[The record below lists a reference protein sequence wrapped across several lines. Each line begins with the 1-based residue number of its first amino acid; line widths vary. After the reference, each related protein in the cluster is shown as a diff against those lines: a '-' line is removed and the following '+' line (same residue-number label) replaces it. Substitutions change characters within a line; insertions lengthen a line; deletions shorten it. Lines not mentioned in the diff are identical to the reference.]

1 MKKKSK
7 LISVALNLIGTI
19 IGAGVFGLP
28 AVMAHTGLVGG
39 TVLFFGILVLAISLH
54 LIYTQVV
61 IMDPVKRRLAGY
73 AGHWVGMW
81 AYWLSLASFFFKNTG
96 ALLAYIIL
104 GGEFLAVIMHGLGW
118 YDTVWF
124 WQVSFWLIGALI
136 VFFGLRIVTHIESKL
151 TWLLIGAML
160 FSIVVLIPFFGWS
173 NLETWRFSG
182 FWTAF
187 GVMFFSATGMTVIP
201 DLSDIAGRQKKSLRS
216 GIFWGTVVSG
226 VLSWAFGLS
235 IALAYPGIQG
245 AMDIYKVF
253 PPIFW
258 WLIPVIGVLA
268 VSTSFIALSQA
279 SKNLLHLDLKIKP
292 GNAWLISITAPMVMY
307 LLMARDFLSI
317 IGFVGGVFT
326 VTNGIFVCLC
336 AWNIMRMKPSK
347 ISRVWRYSPLPLM
360 LVLVIV
366 LLQQLIAYANI

>member
-1 MKKKSK
+1 MKQSSRT
-7 LISVALNLIGTI
+7 INVALNLVGTI

-39 TVLFFGILVLAISLH
+39 TLLFFAILSLTISLH
-54 LIYTQVV
+54 LMYTQVV
-61 IMDPVKRRLAGY
+61 VMDPVKRRLAGY

-118 YDTVWF
+118 CDAVWF
-124 WQVSFWLIGALI
+124 WQVSFWLLGALI
-136 VFFGLRIVTHIESKL
+136 VFFGLRIVTRIESEL

-160 FSIVVLIPFFGWS
+160 FTIVVLIPFFDWS
-173 NLETWRFSG
+173 NLGAWQLSG

-187 GVMFFSATGMTVIP
+187 SVMFFSTTAMTVIP
-201 DLSDIAGRQKKSLRS
+201 DVSDIANRQKKVLRS
-216 GIFWGTVVSG
+216 GVFWGTIAAG

-245 AMDIYKVF
+245 AMDIYKAF

-258 WLIPVIGVLA
+258 WLIPVVGVLA
-268 VSTSFIALSQA
+268 VSTSFITLSQA

-307 LLMARDFLSI
+307 LLTARDFLST
-317 IGFVGGVFT
+317 IGFVGGIFT
-326 VTNGIFVCLC
+326 VINGIFVCLC
-336 AWNIMRMKPSK
+336 AWNIMRMKASK
-347 ISRVWRYSPLPLM
+347 ISRVWRYSPLPL
-360 LVLVIV
+360 VLILIIV